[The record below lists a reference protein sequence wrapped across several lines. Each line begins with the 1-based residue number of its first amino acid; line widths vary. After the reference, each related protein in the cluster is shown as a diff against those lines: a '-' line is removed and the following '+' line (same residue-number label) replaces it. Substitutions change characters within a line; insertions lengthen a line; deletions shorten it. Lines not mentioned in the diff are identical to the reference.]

1 MAKLA
6 ISKVLQDN
14 VPTLIILT
22 KLLLKSSRALLK
34 VFKMAPH
41 ITVSFN
47 HQSDFAARKMSLRA
61 TKYLHAVPDVN
72 IILKMYFFDKQWKWD
87 WLSEHSVQFS

>member
-1 MAKLA
+1 VQLTQKNLQFHTDLVHFG
-6 ISKVLQDN
+6 VLLHLYQ
-14 VPTLIILT
+14 
-22 KLLLKSSRALLK
+22 